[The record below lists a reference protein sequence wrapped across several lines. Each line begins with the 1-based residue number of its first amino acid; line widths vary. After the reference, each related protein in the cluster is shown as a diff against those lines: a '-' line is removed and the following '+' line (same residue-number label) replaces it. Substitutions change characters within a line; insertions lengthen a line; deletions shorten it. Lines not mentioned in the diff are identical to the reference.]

1 MSSLSLLVMPPRIE
15 APKEGAGRVVIKL
28 AIRARDE
35 VEKQERAARLAER
48 AAARA
53 EKQRLL
59 QAQRRERMAALKRAR
74 QAREAARV
82 IRLRERRAA
91 KAAAAEALR
100 RAKVKA
106 KIAAVNEMRR
116 ALQAASARLN
126 PLDPGEDPRRLYG
139 APMRSLIIQALTKQP
154 RVQLREV
161 VRMTGIAY
169 RSCASK
175 LTELVR
181 EGYVQRSPGKPSCYW
196 PTVKGMTRYGER
208 A

>member
-1 MSSLSLLVMPPRIE
+1 MSSLSLLADPPRIE
-15 APKEGAGRVVIKL
+15 PPKEGAGRVVIKL
-28 AIRARDE
+28 AIRTRDE
-35 VEKQERAARLAER
+35 VEKRERAARLAEK
-48 AAARA
+48 AAARV

-59 QAQRRERMAALKRAR
+59 QAQRRERMAALKRAK

-82 IRLRERRAA
+82 IRVRERRAA
-91 KAAAAEALR
+91 KAAAAEAQR

-126 PLDPGEDPRRLYG
+126 PLDAGEDPRRAYG
-139 APMRSLIIQALTKQP
+139 APMRSLIVQALMRQP
-154 RVQLREV
+154 RVQLTEV
-161 VRMTGIAY
+161 VRATGLVY
-169 RSCASK
+169 SSCAAK

-181 EGYVQRSPGKPSCYW
+181 EGYVQKSQGKPACYW

-208 A
+208 E